1 MIDKWS
7 QENYDIVYAQRLK
20 REGESQFKKLTASLF
35 YRLFNKISEIQ
46 IPLDTGDF
54 RLMDRRVVEILKL
67 MPEHAKFLRGMIS
80 WVGLKQTA
88 VKYNRASRYAGE
100 TKYPLLKMLE
110 FSAKGIFSFSIIPLK
125 LATWFGLLSSFCAF
139 IGIGYIFY
147 IRLFMDDWVKGW
159 AFTSV
164 LILFIG
170 GVQLLTLG
178 ILGQYIG
185 LIYKQSQK
193 RPSYIVDKVISGQ

>member
-1 MIDKWS
+1 
-7 QENYDIVYAQRLK
+7 
-20 REGESQFKKLTASLF
+20 
-35 YRLFNKISEIQ
+35 
-46 IPLDTGDF
+46 
-54 RLMDRRVVEILKL
+54 
-67 MPEHAKFLRGMIS
+67 
-80 WVGLKQTA
+80 
-88 VKYNRASRYAGE
+88 
-100 TKYPLLKMLE
+100 
-110 FSAKGIFSFSIIPLK
+110 
-125 LATWFGLLSSFCAF
+125 
-139 IGIGYIFY
+139 
-147 IRLFMDDWVKGW
+147 MDDWVKGW